1 MITLRNRI
9 AGLVGLM
16 MLTGTAA
23 FAQSEMKLDVPF
35 TFHTTNA
42 TMSPGTY
49 TIALVPQ
56 MSPTPVYRIR
66 NAETRKTVLVTAT
79 TRVNREAGDKKLGA
93 KVEFQCAGEYC
104 AIAKI
109 YDNLQPTGQALN
121 VRLANGPRGEKVAS
135 VMVPAR

>member
-1 MITLRNRI
+1 MLNLTNRI
-9 AGLVGLM
+9 AGLAGLM
-16 MLTGTAA
+16 MLTGTVA

-49 TIALVPQ
+49 TIAPVPQ

-66 NAETRKTVLVTAT
+66 NVETRRSILVTAAT
-79 TRVNREAGDKKLGA
+79 SVSRKADDKQLGA

-104 AIAKI
+104 ALAKI
-109 YDNLQPTGQALN
+109 YDAQKPTGQALHL
-121 VRLANGPRGEKVAS
+121 RLAKAPRGEKVAS
-135 VMVPAR
+135 VMIPAR